1 MKKRAP
7 TLILIISIIIFLHS
21 LFNIMDWKSEEL
33 QIGKINNDIDSSI
46 NINADEGVFE
56 VDLNKLKQINP
67 DTVGYIYIKNTN
79 ISYPIV
85 QTTNNEFY
93 LNHDFNKNTNEAGWI
108 YMDYRSNFNSKNNI
122 LYGHNRLDGI
132 MFGTLKNVLK
142 ESWYSDPDNLII
154 HLITKE
160 GEVGYKIFSAYR
172 IKKESYYITPDMGDD
187 DYKKFIDTLKKRS
200 LHNYNSGVTADSNII
215 TLSTC
220 TITDGERLVVHAYL
234 L

>member
-7 TLILIISIIIFLHS
+7 LFILIISIIIFLHS
-21 LFNIMDWKSEEL
+21 LFNIIDWKSEEL

-56 VDLNKLKQINP
+56 VDLDKLKKINP

-85 QTTNNEFY
+85 QTTNNDFY
-93 LNHDFNKNTNEAGWI
+93 LNHDFNKNINEAGWI

-142 ESWYSDPDNLII
+142 ESWYSNPDNLII
-154 HLITKE
+154 HIINTE
-160 GEVGYKIFSAYR
+160 GETGYKIFSAYR
-172 IKKESYYITPDMGDD
+172 IKKESYYITPDMNDN

-220 TITDGERLVVHAYL
+220 TINDGERLVVHAYQL
-234 L
+234 